1 MCGIAGFY
9 GFEDQALAKKMID
22 ALHVRGPEHKG
33 IATSE
38 FGSIGNA
45 RLSIIDVVGGN
56 QPIWNEDD
64 SIAIVANCEIYNFL
78 ELREELEQRNHTFKT
93 HSDTEVILHA
103 YEEFG
108 LDFAKKIDGIFAVAI
123 MDLNRSSIIL
133 ARDRLGIKPLYYFK
147 SGNTV
152 LFASEAKGILVFEE
166 VPRVLD
172 RHALHVLLHLGYV
185 TQRQSMFEGI
195 KQLPAATIMVI
206 SPSGIKEWT
215 YWDFQAT
222 SELSLDL
229 EYLGMMIESSVKRQL
244 ISERPVGVFLSGGLD
259 SSLVAW
265 FAAKHSS
272 ELSTFTQRF
281 GEVDESPY
289 AEIVAEH
296 IGSRHFTVDHTPD
309 QEIALAR
316 ELVTAME
323 HPTFGLSHTY
333 ALSKFAREK
342 GCIVILSGLG
352 GDELFA
358 GYVQHWRAT
367 RISNYPNLGG
377 LSRIPALLTDRL
389 GWATVTRGFRAL
401 GNFDQ
406 KILALKLAFTQ
417 HGIKRLF
424 SEKNPV
430 ESIDWGSVL
439 RYNDHNDF
447 FRVVES
453 ELIYDQLEG
462 NYLKIAD
469 RMSMGNSLEMRVP
482 LLDTPLFEYAMKLE
496 VKAKIHNGVS
506 KYGLRQLAQLHLPRK
521 VALRAL
527 KPSAKG
533 GYGFNPVDFW
543 KRGMKDY
550 VHQKLDAFEIRE
562 YGVFD
567 EIRVVKELRKPMSF
581 ARVRLLWNMALTHDL
596 ADVFSLE

>member
-1 MCGIAGFY
+1 MCGISGFY
-9 GFEDQALAKKMID
+9 GFDDPSLARKMID
-22 ALHVRGPEHKG
+22 SLHARGPEHKG
-33 IATSE
+33 VASSK
-38 FGSIGNA
+38 FGSIANA
-45 RLSIIDVVGGN
+45 RLSIIDVQGGN

-64 SIAIVANCEIYNFL
+64 SVAIVANCEIYNFM
-78 ELREELEQRNHTFKT
+78 ELRDELEKQGHSFKT

-103 YEEFG
+103 YEEYG
-108 LDFAKKIDGIFAVAI
+108 LDFAKKIDGIFAIAI
-123 MDLNRSSIIL
+123 MDLNRSSITL
-133 ARDRLGIKPLYYFK
+133 ARDRLGIKPLYYYK
-147 SGNTV
+147 NGNAIF
-152 LFASEAKGILVFEE
+152 FASEAKGILANEE
-166 VPRVLD
+166 IPRSLD
-172 RHALHVLLHLGYV
+172 KHALHVLLHLGYV
-185 TQRQSMFEGI
+185 TNRLSMFRGI
-195 KQLPAATIMVI
+195 QQLPPATIMDI
-206 SPSGIKEWT
+206 SPEGISESQ
-215 YWDFQAT
+215 YWVFQAT

-229 EYLGMMIESSVKRQL
+229 DYLGRIIEESVRRQL

-296 IGSRHFTVDHTPD
+296 IGSRHFTIDHTPE
-309 QEIALAR
+309 QEVKLAK
-316 ELVTAME
+316 ELVRAME

-342 GCIVILSGLG
+342 GCVVILSGLG

-358 GYVQHWRAT
+358 GYVQHWRAR
-367 RISNYPNLGG
+367 RISKYPNLGV
-377 LSRIPALLTDRL
+377 LSGASARIADLLELDTL
-389 GWATVTRGFRAL
+389 TRGFRSL
-401 GNFDQ
+401 GNVDQ
-406 KILALKLAFTQ
+406 KLLALKLAFSQ
-417 HGIKRLF
+417 RHIRRLF
-424 SEKNPV
+424 SENSVQP
-430 ESIDWGSVL
+430 IDWKQVL
-439 RYNDHNDF
+439 RYNKHRDF
-447 FRVVES
+447 FRIVES

-482 LLDTPLFEYAMKLE
+482 LLDTPFFEYAMRLE
-496 VKAKIHNGVS
+496 FKAKINNGVS
-506 KYGLRQLAQLHLPRK
+506 KFGLRQLAQRHLPRK

-533 GYGFNPVDFW
+533 GYGFDPVDFW

-550 VHQKLDAFEIRE
+550 IHQRLDLAVIRE
-562 YGVFD
+562 YGVFS
-567 EIRVVKELRKPMSF
+567 EKQVVKELRKVKNF

-596 ADVFSLE
+596 IDVFSLS